1 MSTDNTS
8 ADSANDV
15 GDEGD
20 ALRPSEALDSDE
32 VRNNDGDDVVD
43 PPERWIEPKEDE
55 TLDERLSDEVPD
67 VRRRRTGRRRRHPTA
82 VTSSRSATTNST
94 TSTRSGTA
102 PTRGR
107 SAAPRRTASRSS
119 TSSND
124 ARRVTRGGRPRPA
137 QSPACSTI
145 TARAST

>member
-67 VRRRRTGRRRRHPTA
+67 VSADGAPAAGDATDGGDVVSVSDDEIDHLDTQRHGTDEGQI
-82 VTSSRSATTNST
+82 
-94 TSTRSGTA
+94 SGT
-102 PTRGR
+102 PEDGE
-107 SAAPRRTASRSS
+107 SFF
-119 TSSND
+119 D
-124 ARRVTRGGRPRPA
+124 VVE
-137 QSPACSTI
+137 
-145 TARAST
+145 